1 MWLCSFVSPCHDLQC
16 RIFPFTYRSVSSARN
31 YILFVLRPPLSI
43 PHHRPRVYADL
54 LRYHRKDKIQWECDN
69 GGQIWSAS
77 AAANSTSGTIPSGFC
92 GAGFSSLN
100 AAFIISLLVDL
111 GWQVCVLTLFHLCSW
126 FFSFPRAPLR
136 SPCHLIPLHYDT
148 SR

>member
-43 PHHRPRVYADL
+43 LHHRPRVYADL

-100 AAFIISLLVDL
+100 AAFIISLLVGFSCAGNTTCASLQLDWYTDVV
-111 GWQVCVLTLFHLCSW
+111 GENPCTLS
-126 FFSFPRAPLR
+126 PL
-136 SPCHLIPLHYDT
+136 PLIAMYE
-148 SR
+148 S